1 MKKIYAVYFAYSK
14 YEVLPE
20 EEYDNNP
27 TYPSGIARIR
37 RYKTAG
43 EQLNAY
49 ANTCCAASQ
58 MFEADSE
65 EEARE
70 KVLYEDDAIYSETQ
84 VDNIE
89 EIEEFE
95 VKL

>member
-1 MKKIYAVYFAYSK
+1 MKYKVNFSGFAY
-14 YEVLPE
+14 V
-20 EEYDNNP
+20 
-27 TYPSGIARIR
+27 
-37 RYKTAG
+37 
-43 EQLNAY
+43 
-49 ANTCCAASQ
+49 
-58 MFEADSE
+58 EADSE

-89 EIEEFE
+89 EIEEFK

>member
-1 MKKIYAVYFAYSK
+1 MNMKKKKIYAVYFAYSK

-27 TYPSGIARIR
+27 MYPAGIARVL

-43 EQLNAY
+43 EQLHAY

-65 EEARE
+65 EEYLE
-70 KVLYEDDAIYSETQ
+70 KVQEFKEHFSDEEWLKT
-84 VDNIE
+84 NIDP
-89 EIEEFE
+89 F
-95 VKL
+95 V

>member
-1 MKKIYAVYFAYSK
+1 MKYKIYYSGFAY
-14 YEVLPE
+14 V
-20 EEYDNNP
+20 
-27 TYPSGIARIR
+27 
-37 RYKTAG
+37 
-43 EQLNAY
+43 
-49 ANTCCAASQ
+49 
-58 MFEADSE
+58 EADSE

-95 VKL
+95 VEL